1 METREE
7 KRQRDRDYYWRN
19 RELISIKKRNR
30 ISRGLIKVSEKEK
43 RSKVVRNQKRRAIL
57 KNLPNSY
64 TFDQWQYCQNYFD
77 NKCCYCGADAPLTT
91 RTLHSYF
98 ENGSIYG

>member
-1 METREE
+1 MRNSPPFRSAVYHPINFERWTFLETREE

-19 RELISIKKRNR
+19 RELIPIKKRNR

-57 KNLPNSY
+57 KKPSK
-64 TFDQWQYCQNYFD
+64 F
-77 NKCCYCGADAPLTT
+77 
-91 RTLHSYF
+91 LHF
-98 ENGSIYG
+98 